1 MVKAYHLVGLSHCA
15 LSAFGSKQF
24 HSDYVSRQA
33 VIGTFDAVLS
43 EGVIKSS
50 RALGVTGPT
59 PLDYFAGDDDYVFM
73 ASSLDQVTLCS
84 EDQIYGFVFD
94 AGHLI
99 QYLSAGIRP
108 DDMLGVYVLAVIE
121 AIDFSMVSS
130 ETDYTLHRDI
140 INANMAMSYGLDV
153 VDEYMQRGMADTG
166 SVIGQERLARLEHIV
181 GVLEQVPKKVQ
192 VAMRKLAHRNTKFGK
207 QAQARANTW
216 TLGWELVVPR
226 LVPLDAA
233 IGKIVAGKEYLDV

>member
-15 LSAFGSKQF
+15 LSTLDSGHF
-24 HSDYVSRQA
+24 HSKYESRQA
-33 VIGTFDAVLS
+33 VIGTFEAVS
-43 EGVIKSS
+43 DDGVIRSS
-50 RALGVTGPT
+50 RALGITGPT

-73 ASSLDQVTLCS
+73 ASSLDQVNVCPD
-84 EDQIYGFVFD
+84 DQTYGFIFD
-94 AGHLI
+94 ARHLI
-99 QYLSAGIRP
+99 QYLGAGIRP

-130 ETDYTLHRDI
+130 ETDYTLHKDI
-140 INANMAMSYGLDV
+140 INANMAMSYGLDA
-153 VDEYMQRGMADTG
+153 VDEYMQRDMADTS

-207 QAQARANTW
+207 QAQARANLW
-216 TLGWELVVPR
+216 DLGWELVVPR
-226 LVPLDAA
+226 FVPLDAA
-233 IGKIVAGKEYLDV
+233 IGKIVAGKEYLDA